1 MPIFPFYSNYY
12 NNYYPNYYNN
22 RIFRNSNANAFINN
36 ENQEKKEKKVEE
48 EQNGQEKTNKQNEE
62 IPENRNYNDK
72 IEKNKTSNQKRTSK
86 YNSFANINISALL
99 ESDLDTPIVEILG
112 IKLYLDDLII
122 IGLLF
127 FLYKEDVQDEI
138 LFGILLLLLLS

>member
-1 MPIFPFYSNYY
+1 MPSLPF
-12 NNYYPNYYNN
+12 YPNYYNSYYY
-22 RIFRNSNANAFINN
+22 NSYYYNKRKQQLNY
-36 ENQEKKEKKVEE
+36 EL
-48 EQNGQEKTNKQNEE
+48 EQK
-62 IPENRNYNDK
+62 K
-72 IEKNKTSNQKRTSK
+72 IENKNNKSQNDNNNTKRNTKTST

-99 ESDLDTPIVEILG
+99 NSDLNTPIVEILG

-127 FLYKEDVQDEI
+127 FLYKEEVQDEI

>member
-1 MPIFPFYSNYY
+1 MPNLPF
-12 NNYYPNYYNN
+12 YPNYYNSYYYN
-22 RIFRNSNANAFINN
+22 KRKQQLNY
-36 ENQEKKEKKVEE
+36 EL
-48 EQNGQEKTNKQNEE
+48 EQK
-62 IPENRNYNDK
+62 K
-72 IEKNKTSNQKRTSK
+72 IENKNNKSQNDNNNTKRNAKTST

-99 ESDLDTPIVEILG
+99 NSDLNTPIVEILG

-127 FLYKEDVQDEI
+127 FLYKEEVQDEI

>member
-1 MPIFPFYSNYY
+1 MATFPFIPFY
-12 NNYYPNYYNN
+12 NNYYNHFYPHYYKRSGNIQNTPIIEENN
-22 RIFRNSNANAFINN
+22 PDI
-36 ENQEKKEKKVEE
+36 
-48 EQNGQEKTNKQNEE
+48 
-62 IPENRNYNDK
+62 
-72 IEKNKTSNQKRTSK
+72 IEKNKLKNAEKQNKDKQKRSVK
-86 YNSFANINISALL
+86 YNSFANINLSALL
-99 ESDLDTPIVEILG
+99 DSDLNTSIIEILG

>member
-1 MPIFPFYSNYY
+1 MATFPFTPFSY
-12 NNYYPNYYNN
+12 NNYYNHFYPHYYNK
-22 RIFRNSNANAFINN
+22 RNHQNISNINN
-36 ENQEKKEKKVEE
+36 QNIKENKIDTNQEKY
-48 EQNGQEKTNKQNEE
+48 QIQENE
-62 IPENRNYNDK
+62 Y
-72 IEKNKTSNQKRTSK
+72 KNKDTEDKNIENQQRSTK
-86 YNSFANINISALL
+86 YNSFANFNISALL
-99 ESDLDTPIVEILG
+99 ESDLNTPIIEILG

>member
-1 MPIFPFYSNYY
+1 MPNFPF
-12 NNYYPNYYNN
+12 YPNYYNSYYYN
-22 RIFRNSNANAFINN
+22 KRKQQLNYELEQRNPKNGNN
-36 ENQEKKEKKVEE
+36 EKQDKQEDIENTKKE
-48 EQNGQEKTNKQNEE
+48 NNNNK
-62 IPENRNYNDK
+62 RNY
-72 IEKNKTSNQKRTSK
+72 KTST

-99 ESDLDTPIVEILG
+99 NSDLNTPIVEILG

-127 FLYKEDVQDEI
+127 FLYKEEVQDEI

>member
-1 MPIFPFYSNYY
+1 MATFPFIPFY
-12 NNYYPNYYNN
+12 NNYYNHFYPHYYKKSGNIKDTPIIEENN
-22 RIFRNSNANAFINN
+22 PDI
-36 ENQEKKEKKVEE
+36 
-48 EQNGQEKTNKQNEE
+48 
-62 IPENRNYNDK
+62 
-72 IEKNKTSNQKRTSK
+72 IEKNKLKNAEKQNKDKQKRSVK
-86 YNSFANINISALL
+86 YNSFANINLSALL
-99 ESDLDTPIVEILG
+99 DSDLNTPIIEILG

>member
-1 MPIFPFYSNYY
+1 MATFPFIPFY
-12 NNYYPNYYNN
+12 NNYYNHFYPHYYKRSGNIQNTPIIEENN
-22 RIFRNSNANAFINN
+22 PDI
-36 ENQEKKEKKVEE
+36 
-48 EQNGQEKTNKQNEE
+48 
-62 IPENRNYNDK
+62 
-72 IEKNKTSNQKRTSK
+72 IEKNKLKNAEKQNKDKQKRSVK
-86 YNSFANINISALL
+86 YNSFANINLSALL
-99 ESDLDTPIVEILG
+99 DSDLNTPIIEILG

>member
-1 MPIFPFYSNYY
+1 MATFPFIPFY
-12 NNYYPNYYNN
+12 NNYYNHFYPHYYKKSVNIKNTPIIEENN
-22 RIFRNSNANAFINN
+22 PDI
-36 ENQEKKEKKVEE
+36 
-48 EQNGQEKTNKQNEE
+48 
-62 IPENRNYNDK
+62 
-72 IEKNKTSNQKRTSK
+72 IEKNKLKNAEKQNKDKQKRSVK
-86 YNSFANINISALL
+86 YNSFANINLSALL
-99 ESDLDTPIVEILG
+99 DSDLNTPIIEILG

>member
-1 MPIFPFYSNYY
+1 MATFPFIPFY
-12 NNYYPNYYNN
+12 NNYYNHFYPHYYKKSGNIKNTPIIEENN
-22 RIFRNSNANAFINN
+22 PDI
-36 ENQEKKEKKVEE
+36 
-48 EQNGQEKTNKQNEE
+48 
-62 IPENRNYNDK
+62 
-72 IEKNKTSNQKRTSK
+72 IEKNKLKNAEKQNKDKQKRSVK
-86 YNSFANINISALL
+86 YNSFANINLSALL
-99 ESDLDTPIVEILG
+99 DSDLNTPIIEILG

>member
-1 MPIFPFYSNYY
+1 MPIFPFYPNYY
-12 NNYYPNYYNN
+12 NNYYPRYHNNYYNN
-22 RIFRNSNANAFINN
+22 RNFQNSNTIINN
-36 ENQEKKEKKVEE
+36 ENQQKREDKIEEKE
-48 EQNGQEKTNKQNEE
+48 NGQEEIKNQNKKTQ
-62 IPENRNYNDK
+62 ENRNCNNETK
-72 IEKNKTSNQKRTSK
+72 GKRASK

-99 ESDLDTPIVEILG
+99 ESDINTPVVEILG

-138 LFGILLLLLLS
+138 LFGILLMLLLS

>member
-1 MPIFPFYSNYY
+1 MPLFPF
-12 NNYYPNYYNN
+12 YPNYYNYYYPHYN
-22 RIFRNSNANAFINN
+22 KYYKNDNTTQNQERNAND
-36 ENQEKKEKKVEE
+36 EKE
-48 EQNGQEKTNKQNEE
+48 GQEN
-62 IPENRNYNDK
+62 
-72 IEKNKTSNQKRTSK
+72 KNKTLEKEKFANEMIESPNKNKEKSNNKRASK
-86 YNSFANINISALL
+86 YNSFTNINISALL
-99 ESDLDTPIVEILG
+99 ESDLNTPIIEILG

>member
-1 MPIFPFYSNYY
+1 MATFPFIPFY
-12 NNYYPNYYNN
+12 NNYYNHFYPHYYKRSGNIQNAPIIEENN
-22 RIFRNSNANAFINN
+22 PDI
-36 ENQEKKEKKVEE
+36 
-48 EQNGQEKTNKQNEE
+48 
-62 IPENRNYNDK
+62 
-72 IEKNKTSNQKRTSK
+72 IEKNKLKNAEKQNKDKQKRSVK
-86 YNSFANINISALL
+86 YNSFANINLSALL
-99 ESDLDTPIVEILG
+99 DSDLNTPIIEILG